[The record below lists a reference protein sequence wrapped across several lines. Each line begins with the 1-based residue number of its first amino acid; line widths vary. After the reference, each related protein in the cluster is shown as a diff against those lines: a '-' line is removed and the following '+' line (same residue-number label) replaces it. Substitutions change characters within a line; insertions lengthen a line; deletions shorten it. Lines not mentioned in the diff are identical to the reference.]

1 MGNIKLL
8 GTYSKA
14 LRCLSVG
21 LFNEWLFYCKM
32 AILLV
37 SHSFFAAC
45 FLLILQRFYKCCYL

>member
-14 LRCLSVG
+14 LRCYNVG

-32 AILLV
+32 AIL
-37 SHSFFAAC
+37 
-45 FLLILQRFYKCCYL
+45 